1 MRGALCTSF
10 VQQKINPVWDQSFQN
25 YRPPEKSNLSY
36 LKCVAL
42 VKPTSENIRL
52 LAREVASPRYG
63 SYFIFFTN
71 RVKRADLKS
80 LAEADGNEV
89 VSDLKEIPSDF
100 LVFESHVFTTKLPA
114 EMPFPVKNL
123 QWNKE
128 NSALQRYGLLSN
140 YKYFQCIPSYV
151 FFCKYR

>member
-1 MRGALCTSF
+1 MSIPNL
-10 VQQKINPVWDQSFQN
+10 SFQN

-100 LVFESHVFTTKLPA
+100 LVFESHVFTTKLPT

-128 NSALQRYGLLSN
+128 NSALQRYVWASFKLQIFSMHSFLYLFSAN
-140 YKYFQCIPSYV
+140 TDNCQ
-151 FFCKYR
+151 

>member
-1 MRGALCTSF
+1 M
-10 VQQKINPVWDQSFQN
+10 
-25 YRPPEKSNLSY
+25 
-36 LKCVAL
+36 
-42 VKPTSENIRL
+42 

-100 LVFESHVFTTKLPA
+100 LVFESHVFTTKLPT

-151 FFCKYR
+151 FFLQIQIIARICFRIYVQKSSISLLNLMAKNCLFLGKFYGFPPFTEYKN

>member
-1 MRGALCTSF
+1 M
-10 VQQKINPVWDQSFQN
+10 
-25 YRPPEKSNLSY
+25 
-36 LKCVAL
+36 
-42 VKPTSENIRL
+42 
-52 LAREVASPRYG
+52 
-63 SYFIFFTN
+63 
-71 RVKRADLKS
+71 KRADLKS

-100 LVFESHVFTTKLPA
+100 LVFESHVFTTKLPT

-140 YKYFQCIPSYV
+140 YKYFQCFIC
-151 FFCKYR
+151 FFSANTDNCQDFFLEYMCKKVVS

>member
-1 MRGALCTSF
+1 M
-10 VQQKINPVWDQSFQN
+10 
-25 YRPPEKSNLSY
+25 
-36 LKCVAL
+36 
-42 VKPTSENIRL
+42 
-52 LAREVASPRYG
+52 
-63 SYFIFFTN
+63 
-71 RVKRADLKS
+71 KRADLKS

-100 LVFESHVFTTKLPA
+100 LVFESHVFTTKLPT

-140 YKYFQCIPSYV
+140 YKYFQCNPSYV
-151 FFCKYR
+151 FFSANTDNSQDFF